1 MDYNKLWSLINEK
14 NLSKGAAARVVGM
27 STTGFIQM
35 MDRKTM
41 AVSTLE
47 KFADYF
53 HVPIAYFF
61 SEYEQSMTECLQ
73 MSRYKEALH
82 PCAECAEKERTIEA
96 QKKTIDIQDKYIK
109 ALEKVYKTE
118 E

>member
-14 NLSKGAAARVVGM
+14 NLSKGAAARVVEM

-47 KFADYF
+47 RFADYF
-53 HVPIAYFF
+53 HVPVAYFF
-61 SEYEQSMTECLQ
+61 SECEQNMAEYLKMNT
-73 MSRYKEALH
+73 LH
-82 PCAECAEKERTIEA
+82 SCPECAEKERTIEA
-96 QKKTIDIQDKYIK
+96 QKKTIEIQDKYIK
-109 ALEKVYKTE
+109 VLEKVCNMGE
-118 E
+118 